1 MILTVKYFDAD
12 RVKVR
17 SENAVT
23 LRIYE
28 TCVKNTENSK
38 VQARSAVPTIVQP
51 WSRASPGA
59 PETIPKHG
67 VEQDGSS
74 IKPAAKEFRSMSDI
88 SSVVPNGSGSAVPV
102 NRVFGASAAGPAL
115 RPASVVEVMP
125 SRSEAMATDRVELS
139 NFARYLDQLRRLP
152 DARID
157 RVTQVRQAIAE
168 GTYETP
174 DKIDLVIDRRAEDEL
189 L

>member
-1 MILTVKYFDAD
+1 
-12 RVKVR
+12 
-17 SENAVT
+17 
-23 LRIYE
+23 
-28 TCVKNTENSK
+28 
-38 VQARSAVPTIVQP
+38 
-51 WSRASPGA
+51 
-59 PETIPKHG
+59 
-67 VEQDGSS
+67 
-74 IKPAAKEFRSMSDI
+74 MSDI

-152 DARID
+152 EVRID

-174 DKIDLVIDRRAEDEL
+174 DKIDLVIDRLAEDEL